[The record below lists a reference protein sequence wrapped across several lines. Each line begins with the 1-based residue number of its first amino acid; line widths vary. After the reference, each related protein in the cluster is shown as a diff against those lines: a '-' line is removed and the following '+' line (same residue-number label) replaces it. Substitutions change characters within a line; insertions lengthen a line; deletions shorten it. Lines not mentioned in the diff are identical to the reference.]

1 MSDSVKLCLIAARGR
16 NGVIGADG
24 KLPWR
29 LKEDLAFFKRI
40 TGSSP
45 LLMGRKTWESLKIRP
60 LPGRENIVL
69 TQDWTYDAPGARV
82 YSNISAATHSAR
94 AIARRAGLERAFVIG
109 GQSIYAAAMPLAD
122 EIFLTEVDAEPE
134 GDARFPDFDETDWE
148 EVDRDYFSENTG
160 NDHAFYIRHLVSRLS
175 ARATKRSA

>member
-29 LKEDLAFFKRI
+29 LKEDLAFFKRV
-40 TGSSP
+40 TGRCP
-45 LLMGRKTWESLKIRP
+45 LLMGRKTWESLAVRP

-82 YSNISAATHSAR
+82 YSNVSAATHSAR
-94 AIARRAGLERAFVIG
+94 AMALRAGLDRAFVIG
-109 GQSIYAAAMPLAD
+109 GQSVYEAALPLAD

-134 GDARFPDFDETDWE
+134 GDARFPDFDESDWE
-148 EVDRDYFSENTG
+148 EVDRNYFTANPD
-160 NDHAFYIRHLVSRLS
+160 NDHAFIIRHLVSRLS
-175 ARATKRSA
+175 SRMAKRSA